1 MHLFWQRCT
10 ESFNVATQLLIAPID
25 LRRNCTTLFGAVAF
39 CMIKITRRTT
49 GAQGIYFLTSVYQ
62 VTSGYIWLSWDI
74 PGYLRI
80 FLAIS
85 SYLCLFLAIASRDTS
100 YYFVLSVSILRYF
113 WLSYIFSSYH
123 LLYHAIWW
131 DLVLSC
137 AISRYHGLSWVISG

>member
-1 MHLFWQRCT
+1 MPMKNNNKNHNPKTHDINTRK
-10 ESFNVATQLLIAPID
+10 
-25 LRRNCTTLFGAVAF
+25 
-39 CMIKITRRTT
+39 KITRRTT
-49 GAQGIYFLTSVYQ
+49 GARGSYFLTNVYQ

>member
-1 MHLFWQRCT
+1 MSQVELGLGFDNG
-10 ESFNVATQLLIAPID
+10 EKLIIFTDGGYLP
-25 LRRNCTTLFGAVAF
+25 
-39 CMIKITRRTT
+39 KITRRTT
-49 GAQGIYFLTSVYQ
+49 GARGSYFLTNVYQ